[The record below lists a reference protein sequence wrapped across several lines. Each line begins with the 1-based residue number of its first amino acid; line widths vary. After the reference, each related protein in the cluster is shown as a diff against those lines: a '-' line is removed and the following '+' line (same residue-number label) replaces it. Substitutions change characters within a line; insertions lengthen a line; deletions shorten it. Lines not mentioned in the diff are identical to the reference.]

1 MTSAIAQLVRGLH
14 DVQDTRHAQLASC
27 CIVVFDHLI
36 TLDSEVDLI
45 WRSSWSFG
53 KLLFIINRYYTLA
66 CVIFNNYVLF
76 SSSLTDHF
84 CLDFFRWQGWTGLIA
99 CMIAEIILQMRL
111 YALYSLNS
119 KILAL
124 MIISFTAA
132 STVSALI
139 MGKVLKSI
147 AALAKPVQYLENFVF
162 CSPTNVST
170 KFYTFWIPILLNECL
185 LCILVLIRGFQTF
198 RSGET
203 IFQTG
208 RHLVSILIRDSVFY
222 FIIITSTYLTCLL
235 VWLNART
242 TLLEVPIGFSVA
254 MSCVLTNRIIL
265 NVREA
270 NKEMNRLSTP
280 ACQVTI
286 GDDGSRTTLSDAG
299 LTQLRSLRAQR
310 V

>member
-1 MTSAIAQLVRGLH
+1 MVYPFLS
-14 DVQDTRHAQLASC
+14 
-27 CIVVFDHLI
+27 
-36 TLDSEVDLI
+36 
-45 WRSSWSFG
+45 
-53 KLLFIINRYYTLA
+53 
-66 CVIFNNYVLF
+66 
-76 SSSLTDHF
+76 

-147 AALAKPVQYLENFVF
+147 AALAKPVQYLEDFVF

>member
-1 MTSAIAQLVRGLH
+1 
-14 DVQDTRHAQLASC
+14 
-27 CIVVFDHLI
+27 
-36 TLDSEVDLI
+36 
-45 WRSSWSFG
+45 
-53 KLLFIINRYYTLA
+53 
-66 CVIFNNYVLF
+66 
-76 SSSLTDHF
+76 
-84 CLDFFRWQGWTGLIA
+84 
-99 CMIAEIILQMRL
+99 MIAESRSIACFRDPSQTILVILQMRL

-147 AALAKPVQYLENFVF
+147 AGSLLNCTAFQGPWRFENSIALAKPVQYLENFVF

-222 FIIITSTYLTCLL
+222 FI
-235 VWLNART
+235 
-242 TLLEVPIGFSVA
+242 
-254 MSCVLTNRIIL
+254 M
-265 NVREA
+265 
-270 NKEMNRLSTP
+270 
-280 ACQVTI
+280 
-286 GDDGSRTTLSDAG
+286 
-299 LTQLRSLRAQR
+299 
-310 V
+310 